1 MAGTL
6 DRCPLNRGVRLI
18 GVSVKRGST
27 VYIYIHVYT
36 VYTYIHTYIY
46 IYIYNLHIHTC
57 NILSLPVAKMR
68 LPTGIPAGD

>member
-27 VYIYIHVYT
+27 V
-36 VYTYIHTYIY
+36 
-46 IYIYNLHIHTC
+46 
-57 NILSLPVAKMR
+57 VAKKNNNFR
-68 LPTGIPAGD
+68 SLKIEKKLIIF